1 LIETWRK
8 GGAIEAGG
16 ITSMRLRM
24 TRGPRGR
31 IVARESCPVLAPE
44 PIEALMECL
53 ERNRVMHPVVR
64 LRPLGTLKN

>member
-1 LIETWRK
+1 MRTSGE
-8 GGAIEAGG
+8 
-16 ITSMRLRM
+16 TSMRVRM

-31 IVARESCPVLAPE
+31 LVRRDACPVLAPE

-53 ERNRVMHPVVR
+53 EQNRVVDPIVR